1 MTTTSSPTPSVQLN
15 HVAITVT
22 DNARAT
28 RFYVDVLGLK
38 ELPRPD
44 FGIPGAWLAT
54 ETGMIHLVQL
64 PKMPE
69 PRDPV
74 AHFAL
79 QVPTDQIAPL
89 SEAVVRGGGQ
99 VTSEPQLSERF
110 GITVTTAFC
119 RDTEGNAFELT
130 DAA

>member
-1 MTTTSSPTPSVQLN
+1 
-15 HVAITVT
+15 
-22 DNARAT
+22 
-28 RFYVDVLGLK
+28 
-38 ELPRPD
+38 
-44 FGIPGAWLAT
+44 
-54 ETGMIHLVQL
+54 
-64 PKMPE
+64 MPE

-89 SEAVVRGGGQ
+89 SAAVMAGGGQ
-99 VTSEPQLSERF
+99 VTSEPQVSERF